1 MNAGEQILDFLYQTQ
16 LQVDDEWAV
25 RTPGGFTWW
34 AAEQAQTVEIV
45 GEETGPDGETGQL
58 LSVRTEMLS
67 GVELT
72 DEVLTAL
79 NDGPMRFAAM
89 SGPVYDPDTKT
100 VSLCSLSL
108 VHDEITVWMGML
120 LSTAAVLQLGEANF
134 YATQIAE
141 MLGASA
147 AVSGHPDRGV
157 RQEPDEMIHAAARVF
172 GKGNQQ
178 PLQLTESD
186 FDQTVRQ
193 YMVTPPAVAA
203 SAGGLGLTV
212 EFPFGEGSS
221 LCQFF
226 ADQDHPL
233 FGNGLLIVQR
243 FPYRA
248 DSAAD
253 GIRLALDLN
262 RADLT
267 ETPAG
272 YGFGSYVYVDGI
284 LCFNGF
290 IPNLLLREGI
300 LPNMYFSCATRAFSM
315 SVRLLGQAWDDASF
329 TPDHSAVGKA
339 MLGETGDPENG

>member
-25 RTPGGFTWW
+25 RTPGGFSWW
-34 AAEQAQTVEIV
+34 AAEQAQTVEII
-45 GEETGPDGETGQL
+45 GEESGPGGGTGQL

-89 SGPVYDPDTKT
+89 SGPVYDPETET
-100 VSLCSLSL
+100 VSLCSLAL

-141 MLGASA
+141 ILGGHA

-157 RQEPDEMIHAAARVF
+157 RQEPDEMVHAAARVF
-172 GKGNQQ
+172 GRGNQQ

-186 FDQTVRQ
+186 FEETVRQ
-193 YMVTPPAVAA
+193 YLMAPPAVAA

-212 EFPFGEGSS
+212 EFPYGDGSS
-221 LCQFF
+221 LCQFLG
-226 ADQDHPL
+226 DQDHPL

-243 FPYRA
+243 FPHRA
-248 DSAAD
+248 ASAAE

-284 LCFNGF
+284 LCFTAF

-315 SVRLLGQAWDDASF
+315 SVRLLGQGWDDDSF
-329 TPDHSAVGKA
+329 TPDHSAAAKA
-339 MLGETGDPENG
+339 MRGDTGNPQTP